1 MMRFARTDRS
11 VLGRWWWTV
20 DHWTLGALAGLLVI
34 GVVLIGSG
42 SPGVSNTIGL
52 DPFHF
57 FGRHLLFVPVAAG
70 VLFVGSLM
78 APKDV
83 RLASLALYAGTV
95 LLLVAVLMFGQEVK
109 GATRWF
115 NIAGF
120 SVQPSEFMKPALAVL
135 SAWLFVEF
143 QATRNWLYMGLNLA
157 ALGLALALI
166 ATQPDI
172 GMTAV
177 IAIVWG
183 IQFFLSGMP
192 LLVTGGLAAVG
203 LGGFFAAY
211 QFLPHVESRVDRFLN
226 PEAGDTYQVDMSEA
240 AFREGGWLGV
250 GPGNGDL
257 KHVLPDAHS
266 DFILAVA
273 GEEFG
278 ALFCLILVGLIGI
291 IVFRGFAR
299 VSQARS
305 PFVALAAAGLL
316 ASFALQSLI
325 NMGSTL
331 ALIPAKGMTLPFIS
345 YGGSSMLAMA
355 IAMGFLL
362 ALTRGRV
369 GAAPEDGI

>member
-1 MMRFARTDRS
+1 MMRFARTDRT

-20 DHWTLGALAGLLVI
+20 DHWTLGALVCLLLI

-57 FGRHLLFVPVAAG
+57 FGRHLLFVPLAVA
-70 VLFVGSLM
+70 VLFAGSLM
-78 APKDV
+78 APRDV
-83 RLASLALYAGTV
+83 RLAALALYAGTL
-95 LLLVAVLMFGQEVK
+95 LLLVAVLLWGQEAK

-115 NIAGF
+115 SVAGF
-120 SVQPSEFMKPALAVL
+120 SLQPSEFMKPALAVL

-143 QATRNWLYMGLNLA
+143 QATRNWLYLALNML

-166 ATQPDI
+166 ASQPDI

-177 IAIVWG
+177 IAVVWG
-183 IQFFLSGMP
+183 IQFFLSGMSVI
-192 LLVTGGLAAVG
+192 VTGGLAALG
-203 LGGFFAAY
+203 LGGFGAAY
-211 QFLPHVESRVDRFLN
+211 YLFPHVESRLERFLY
-226 PEAGDTYQVDMSEA
+226 PEAGDTYQVDMSAA

-278 ALFCLILVGLIGI
+278 AFLCLILMGLICI
-291 IVFRGFAR
+291 VVFRGFMR
-299 VSQARS
+299 VSATRS
-305 PFVALAAAGLL
+305 PFVALAAGGLL

-325 NMGSTL
+325 NMASTL

-345 YGGSSMLAMA
+345 YGGSSMLAVA
-355 IAMGFLL
+355 ITMGFLL
-362 ALTRGRV
+362 ALTRRRV
-369 GAAPEDGI
+369 GLEPEDEI

>member
-1 MMRFARTDRS
+1 MMRFARTDRTI
-11 VLGRWWWTV
+11 LGRWWWTV
-20 DHWTLGALAGLLVI
+20 DHWTLGALVGLLVI

-57 FGRHLLFVPVAAG
+57 FGRHMLFVPVAAV
-70 VLFVGSLM
+70 VLFASSLLM
-78 APKDV
+78 PKDV

-95 LLLVAVLMFGQEVK
+95 VLLIAVLLFGQEVK

-115 NIAGF
+115 SLFGF
-120 SVQPSEFMKPALAVL
+120 SIQPSEFMKPALAVL

-143 QATRNWLYMGLNLA
+143 QTTRNWLYMGLNLV
-157 ALGLALALI
+157 ALGIALALI
-166 ATQPDI
+166 ASQPDI

-177 IAIVWG
+177 VAVVWG
-183 IQFFLSGMP
+183 IQFFLAGMP
-192 LLVTGGLAAVG
+192 MIVTCG
-203 LGGFFAAY
+203 LGAAGLGAFFAAY
-211 QFLPHVESRVDRFLN
+211 NFLPHVQSRVDRFLN

-278 ALFCLILVGLIGI
+278 TLFCLILLGMICI
-291 IVFRGFAR
+291 IVFRGFMR
-299 VSQARS
+299 VGRTRS

-316 ASFALQSLI
+316 TSFALQSLI
-325 NMGSTL
+325 NMASTL
-331 ALIPAKGMTLPFIS
+331 ALIPAKGITLPFIS
-345 YGGSSMLAMA
+345 YGGSSMLAVA
-355 IAMGFLL
+355 ITMGFLL
-362 ALTRGRV
+362 ALTRRRV
-369 GAAPEDGI
+369 GPEPEDEI

>member
-20 DHWTLGALAGLLVI
+20 DHWTLGALVCLLLI

-57 FGRHLLFVPVAAG
+57 FGRHLLFVPLAVA
-70 VLFVGSLM
+70 VLFAGSLM
-78 APKDV
+78 APRDV
-83 RLASLALYAGTV
+83 RLAAFALYAGTL
-95 LLLVAVLMFGQEVK
+95 LLLVAVLLFGQEAK

-115 NIAGF
+115 SIGGF
-120 SVQPSEFMKPALAVL
+120 SLQPSEFMKPALAVL

-143 QATRNWLYMGLNLA
+143 QATRNWLYLALNML

-166 ATQPDI
+166 ASQPDI

-177 IAIVWG
+177 IAVVWG

-192 LLVTGGLAAVG
+192 VIVTGGLAALG
-203 LGGFFAAY
+203 LGGFGAAY
-211 QFLPHVESRVDRFLN
+211 YLFPHVESRLERFLH
-226 PEAGDTYQVDMSEA
+226 PEAGDTYQVDMSAA

-278 ALFCLILVGLIGI
+278 AFVCLLLVGLICI
-291 IVFRGFAR
+291 VVFRGFMR
-299 VSQARS
+299 VSATRS

-325 NMGSTL
+325 NMASTL

-345 YGGSSMLAMA
+345 YGGSSMLAVA
-355 IAMGFLL
+355 ITMGFLL
-362 ALTRGRV
+362 ALTRRRV
-369 GAAPEDGI
+369 GLEPEDEI

>member
-1 MMRFARTDRS
+1 MILFARTDRS

-20 DHWTLGALAGLLVI
+20 DHWTLGALVGLLVI

-42 SPGVSNTIGL
+42 SPGVSSTIGL

-57 FGRHLLFVPVAAG
+57 FGRHMLFVPVAVT

-78 APKDV
+78 APKEV
-83 RLASLALYAGTV
+83 RLAALALYAGSI
-95 LLLVAVLMFGQEVK
+95 LMLVAVLVFGQEVK

-115 NIAGF
+115 SLLGF
-120 SVQPSEFMKPALAVL
+120 SLQPSEFMKPALAVL

-143 QATRNWLYMGLNLA
+143 QATRNWLYLGLNIL

-166 ATQPDI
+166 ASQPDI

-177 IAIVWG
+177 IVVVWG

-192 LLVTGGLAAVG
+192 VLITGVLAG
-203 LGGFFAAY
+203 LGIGGFAGAY
-211 QFLPHVESRVDRFLN
+211 HLLPHVESRVDRFIN
-226 PEAGDTYQVDMSEA
+226 PEDGDTYQVDMSTE

-278 ALFCLILVGLIGI
+278 AFFCLILVGLIGI
-291 IVFRGFAR
+291 VVFRGFMR
-299 VSQARS
+299 VGLARS
-305 PFVALAAAGLL
+305 PFVALAAGGLL

-325 NMGSTL
+325 NMASTL

-345 YGGSSMLAMA
+345 YGGSSMLAVA
-355 IAMGFLL
+355 ITMGFLL
-362 ALTRGRV
+362 ALTRRRLGHE
-369 GAAPEDGI
+369 PEDEV

>member
-1 MMRFARTDRS
+1 MMRFARTDRTI
-11 VLGRWWWTV
+11 LGRWWWTV
-20 DHWTLGALAGLLVI
+20 DHWTLGALVGLLVI

-57 FGRHLLFVPVAAG
+57 FGRHMLFVPVAVG
-70 VLFVGSLM
+70 VLFAGSLLM
-78 APKDV
+78 PKDV
-83 RLASLALYAGTV
+83 RLASLAVYAGSV
-95 LLLVAVLMFGQEVK
+95 VLLVAVLLFGQEVK

-115 NIAGF
+115 SLAGI
-120 SVQPSEFMKPALAVL
+120 SVQPSEFMKPALAVI

-143 QATRNWLYMGLNLA
+143 RATRNWLYMGLNLFT
-157 ALGLALALI
+157 LGLALTLI
-166 ATQPDI
+166 VSQPDI

-177 IAIVWG
+177 IAVVWG
-183 IQFFLSGMP
+183 IQFFLAGMP
-192 LLVTGGLAAVG
+192 MVITAGLGVVGIGGL
-203 LGGFFAAY
+203 FAAY
-211 QFLPHVESRVDRFLN
+211 QFLPHVTSRVDRFLN

-278 ALFCLILVGLIGI
+278 AFFCLLLVGLICI
-291 IVFRGFAR
+291 VVFRGFMR
-299 VSQARS
+299 VGATRS
-305 PFVALAAAGLL
+305 PFVALAAAGLI

-325 NMGSTL
+325 NMASAL

-345 YGGSSMLAMA
+345 YGGSSMLAVA
-355 IAMGFLL
+355 ITMGFLL
-362 ALTRGRV
+362 ALTRRRV
-369 GAAPEDGI
+369 GPEPEDEI